1 METPKQPLMLYVN
14 DKICLPKPAAPGVFV
29 PASPEAAAALDAKDA
44 EIARL
49 RAALEWIAL
58 RIPPYEPALVVMR
71 EGYMPDR
78 SAREVAHDVIA
89 CARAALRKNC

>member
-49 RAALEWIAL
+49 RAALE
-58 RIPPYEPALVVMR
+58 RISAHTQIDAWGKERPSYEAT
-71 EGYMPDR
+71 
-78 SAREVAHDVIA
+78 I
-89 CARAALRKNC
+89 ARAALRKNC